1 MNIVTR
7 FLRPLDLWLT
17 RAKIVCMI
25 ALVLRPVC
33 AANLW
38 PTDLRCDGLVNPVGV
53 DATPRFSWKLDAAP
67 GARSARQTAW
77 QLRVGA
83 WDSGR
88 VESAEQINLPFSGP
102 PLGSHER
109 IVWRVRVWNE
119 SGEGSEWSP
128 EHVFTVGVLDRE
140 EWSPAQWITDGELT
154 RWERSR
160 LGYSSKVEKSAD
172 ALKWLQLDLG
182 SSQPVEVV
190 RLHSLRHTEIENIG
204 FPLRFKL
211 EAADEP
217 EFKAPRLVLDQTT
230 ADFGPAWSRMTEVK
244 TPGLTARYLRVTVP
258 RLRMDAGTARLAFS
272 QVEVLSGARNLALG
286 ARVTASDSIEDE
298 RWGATSVVDGLG
310 VPGANSRAN
319 GTLLLRREFA
329 LRSPL
334 RRAVLHVS
342 GLGQPRRRRSPLAIE
357 K

>member
-1 MNIVTR
+1 
-7 FLRPLDLWLT
+7 
-17 RAKIVCMI
+17 MI

-38 PTDLRCDGLVNPVGV
+38 STDLRCDGLVNPVGV
-53 DATPRFSWKLDAAP
+53 DATPRFSRKLDAAP
-67 GARSARQTAW
+67 DARCARQTAW
-77 QLRVGA
+77 QLRIGT
-83 WDSGR
+83 WDSRQG
-88 VESAEQINLPFSGP
+88 ESAEQINLPYSY
-102 PLGSHER
+102 PLLRSHER
-109 IVWRVRVWNE
+109 ISWRVRVWNE
-119 SGEGSEWSP
+119 SGETSAWSP
-128 EHVFTVGVLDRE
+128 EHVFTDRVLGRKA
-140 EWSPAQWITDGELT
+140 WAPAQWITDAELT

-160 LGYSSKVEKSAD
+160 LGYSSKVEKSAE
-172 ALKWLQLDLG
+172 AVKWLQLDLG
-182 SSQPVEVV
+182 NSQSVEVV
-190 RLHSLRHTEIENIG
+190 CLHALRHTEIEKIV

-217 EFKAPRLVLDQTT
+217 EFKAPRVVLDQTT
-230 ADFGPAWSRMTEVK
+230 ADFAPACSRMAEVK
-244 TPGLTARYLRVTVP
+244 TPRLTARNLRVIVP
-258 RLRMDAGTARLAFS
+258 RWRMDAGAARLAFS

-298 RWGATSVVDGLG
+298 RWGTTSVVDGLG